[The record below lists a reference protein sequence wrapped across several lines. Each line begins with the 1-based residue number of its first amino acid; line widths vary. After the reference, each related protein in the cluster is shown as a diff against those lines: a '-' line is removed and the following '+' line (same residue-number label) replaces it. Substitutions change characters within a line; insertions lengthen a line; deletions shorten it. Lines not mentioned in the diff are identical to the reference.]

1 MLTYAALAAAIVC
14 EVLGTTALARTEQ
27 FTRLGPTLFMAAAY
41 LLSFYLLSVT
51 LRSLPVGVVYATWS
65 GLGIVLISTVGW
77 VVLGQRLDLPA
88 ILGIGLILAGVIT
101 IFVFSSTAGH

>member
-1 MLTYAALAAAIVC
+1 
-14 EVLGTTALARTEQ
+14 
-27 FTRLGPTLFMAAAY
+27 MAAAY
-41 LLSFYLLSVT
+41 LLSFYLLSVA

-65 GLGIVLISTVGW
+65 GLGIVLISVVGW
-77 VVLGQRLDLPA
+77 VALGQKLDLPA